1 MSDLRSTSTSISLIQ
16 RVQRHDPE
24 AWARFSRLY
33 TPLVYRWARRV
44 NLQDADAGDVVQ
56 EVFYSV
62 MTSVERYKVDRGS
75 GFRGWLWGITRN
87 KLLQH
92 QRVGARSPNSLGG
105 SSAHRMVLALPDAPP
120 EELSESLRDL
130 AKRAAQLIRVDF
142 QPKTWQAFWRVCA
155 NDEEPARVAED
166 LGMSM
171 AAVYTAKSRVLAHLR
186 RELQESMED

>member
-1 MSDLRSTSTSISLIQ
+1 
-16 RVQRHDPE
+16 
-24 AWARFSRLY
+24 
-33 TPLVYRWARRV
+33 
-44 NLQDADAGDVVQ
+44 
-56 EVFYSV
+56 
-62 MTSVERYKVDRGS
+62 
-75 GFRGWLWGITRN
+75 
-87 KLLQH
+87 
-92 QRVGARSPNSLGG
+92 
-105 SSAHRMVLALPDAPP
+105 MVLALPDAPP